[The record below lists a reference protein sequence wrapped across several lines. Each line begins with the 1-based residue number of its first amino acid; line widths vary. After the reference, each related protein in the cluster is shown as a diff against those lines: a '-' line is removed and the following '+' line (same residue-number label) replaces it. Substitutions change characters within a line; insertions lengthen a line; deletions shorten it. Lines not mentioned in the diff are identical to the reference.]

1 MYEEDFQ
8 AERKSRAEAVGK
20 MDDMR
25 KECGAQ
31 IEELKKALALAQEH
45 LEAVNKE
52 HKDYQ
57 EKIESELVAKATEY
71 YVQIMS
77 LKEQVNKY

>member
-20 MDDMR
+20 IDDVR

-31 IEELKKALALAQEH
+31 IEELKK
-45 LEAVNKE
+45 
-52 HKDYQ
+52 DQ
-57 EKIESELVAKATEY
+57 EKIESELVAKATEVEQC

-77 LKEQVNKY
+77 LKEQVNKH

>member
-20 MDDMR
+20 IDDMR

-31 IEELKKALALAQEH
+31 IEELKK
-45 LEAVNKE
+45 
-52 HKDYQ
+52 DQ
-57 EKIESELVAKATEY
+57 EKIESKLVAKATEVEQC

-77 LKEQVNKY
+77 LKEQVNKH